1 MVAALATRLS
11 TFTDPQDSAQ
21 LEELDAAVAA
31 AFANGLSQSDKTAL
45 LQVFER
51 FPEEDGFGVFW
62 GILHALE
69 AADNYEHELV
79 ASVRRAPNLF
89 NTLMVNRIVNSGAS
103 AVAGVSAEQLLN
115 EVIHNA
121 AAAPGVIKQVQSFV
135 HRLTSVR

>member
-1 MVAALATRLS
+1 MAALSTRLS
-11 TFTDPQDSAQ
+11 AFTNPQDAGQ
-21 LEELDAAVAA
+21 LKDLDAAVATA
-31 AFANGLSQSDKTAL
+31 LAEGLSQSDKMAL

-51 FPEEDGFGVFW
+51 FPAEDGFGVFW
-62 GILHALE
+62 SILHALE

-89 NTLMVNRIVNSGAS
+89 NTLMVNRFINAEAS
-103 AVAGVSAEQLLN
+103 AIAGVSAEGLLN

-121 AAAPGVIKQVQSFV
+121 AAAPGVVKQVQGFV